1 MQIRRPL
8 AAVCLTLA
16 FAACSSRTKPE
27 VHVAPQGVG
36 LKTELIEA
44 GASPREQLRYARAPG
59 LTENL
64 VIELSL
70 ASFIEASTAAVAV
83 QAPMLA
89 LGLTTGAVD
98 KVSEGVW
105 RYPFAFKVIGVKMP
119 EGAAPADIEELSRA
133 VAPLGAV
140 TGTYEIDERGLTRRA
155 DIVVPPHVSPRL
167 VTLLGNV
174 RSSLI
179 TVPLPEED
187 VGVGARWKVQRL
199 HQVGSIA
206 TTQTVTYSLLER
218 KERLLRLGVTLQQT
232 AAPQEVPF
240 EDGTVVQVEA
250 YEVSG
255 TGSMLMNLD
264 AITPLG
270 ELRGTSDLRGL
281 LKHGAESE
289 PLQASGAVEILIS
302 PVGKSA
308 PELSGDGS
316 AG

>member
-1 MQIRRPL
+1 MQITRQL

-16 FAACSSRTKPE
+16 CAACSSRTKPE

-36 LKTELIEA
+36 LKTELISE
-44 GASPREQLRYARAPG
+44 GEKPREKLRYARAPG

-64 VIELSL
+64 VIEFGL
-70 ASFIEASTAAVAV
+70 ATLIESSSTAAIV
-83 QAPMLA
+83 QSPVLA

-119 EGAAPADIEELSRA
+119 EGSDAAQAEEIARA

-140 TGTYEIDERGLTRRA
+140 TGAFEVDERGLTRRA
-155 DIVVPPHVSPRL
+155 DIVIPPQVSPRL
-167 VTLLGNV
+167 VTLIGNI
-174 RSSLI
+174 RTSLI
-179 TVPLPEED
+179 TVPLPEEE
-187 VGVGARWKVQRL
+187 VGVGAQWKVQRL

-218 KERLLRLGVTLQQT
+218 KERMLRLGVALQQS
-232 AAPQEVPF
+232 AAPQEVAF
-240 EDGTVVQVEA
+240 DDGVTVQVDA

-255 TGSMLMNLD
+255 TGSMLMDLD

-270 ELRGTSDLRGL
+270 ELRGTSDLRGM
-281 LKHGAESE
+281 LKHGGESE
-289 PLQASGAVEILIS
+289 PLQASGAVDIMVS
-302 PVGKSA
+302 PVNTEA
-308 PELSGDGS
+308 PASDAPPAS
-316 AG
+316 